1 MLGSADS
8 FYYCDARK
16 EISQT
21 ATMSVANWARGQAQ
35 VEQQTNLGTNRN
47 ESVHL
52 AVAIAVITTKNKDN
66 KKRTNKK
73 PYFLYY

>member
-52 AVAIAVITTKNKDN
+52 AVAIAVITTKK
-66 KKRTNKK
+66 
-73 PYFLYY
+73 